1 LDERLA
7 EKVRERDERI
17 LRIERSGEIGW
28 SNANLDSER
37 YDIYKW
43 HPLDMLGAVDL
54 PPNALLQHALPHI
67 NIFNALFIY

>member
-1 LDERLA
+1 MTLDERLA

-17 LRIERSGEIGW
+17 LRIERSIGW

-37 YDIYKW
+37 YDIDKW

-54 PPNALLQHALPHI
+54 PPNASYLD
-67 NIFNALFIY
+67 IFFHLK